1 MKVKDLI
8 RRLTDLNMPDMQV
21 VSDYHP
27 GEYVEPQFRFTEV
40 YRRTD
45 PAFLV
50 PSYTDNPGPQTER
63 RGWMSD
69 LKLPAVRRAPVFT
82 MPARSGSS

>member
-1 MKVKDLI
+1 MIGGFEMTVKDLI
-8 RRLTDLNMPDMQV
+8 RRLNDLNIPNMQV
-21 VSDYHP
+21 VSTYHS

-50 PSYTDNPGPQTER
+50 PSYTDSPGPKTER
-63 RGWMSD
+63 RGKAA
-69 LKLPAVRRAPVFT
+69 LVL
-82 MPARSGSS
+82 GLN